1 MAHCPNLA
9 DTAMT
14 QPNFVKRDFPPRI
27 ADLGFSVELPSSWQA
42 QDLPEEEPAFDD
54 ATRLFGLAAVAA
66 PYAAIILAA
75 AARPAFDEGTV
86 QDWALWLIQQNEV
99 QPSTLGPSAL
109 GDLPAIVGQC
119 AVQGD
124 IGPMTMFFAFAEDGG
139 RLLHLSV
146 IGPDALGAHVFE
158 VWQRVLSSFR
168 LAAPQGPTVLLHPQP
183 EVMTQAPGD
192 DTPLPDIGSFALPG
206 GRATLEQTHPINQA
220 LLEQGRGF
228 APRIQAMDEDNG
240 RAWVVS
246 PALQAVLAVPLG
258 WHLLD
263 DSRRLLL
270 LHPDSSVQ
278 ISLERLTAPDGDL
291 QALLN
296 RFEAEA
302 RAAYPAPQ
310 CQRMASGATV
320 GLAVFDIDDGSEPI
334 AQLHLLTTG
343 PEPETALRARVT
355 TTREQARM
363 AGDLGEV
370 LLYGIQ
376 FQMEFAPPAP
386 DDGQPEWVREAYALE
401 AQDRLEEAEQAMRR
415 GCDHI
420 GLLISIAHM
429 YRQRMLRLAQAGD
442 TAGAAL
448 ARSKAVEWAYS
459 YAGSATSGGEGA
471 ALSMERDD
479 FIRELGGHE

>member
-1 MAHCPNLA
+1 
-9 DTAMT
+9 MT
-14 QPNFVKRDFPPRI
+14 SSTFVQRDFPARI
-27 ADLGFSVELPSSWQA
+27 ANLGFSVDLPDSWQA

-66 PYAAIILAA
+66 PYAAIILVAS
-75 AARPAFDEGTV
+75 ARPAFDEGTV
-86 QDWALWLIQQNEV
+86 QDWALWLIQQHQV
-99 QPSTLGPSAL
+99 QPSTLGPASL

-124 IGPMTMFFAFAEDGG
+124 FGPMTMFFAFAEDGG
-139 RLLHLSV
+139 RLLHLSL
-146 IGPDALGAHVFE
+146 IGPDALGAHVFQ
-158 VWQRVLSSFR
+158 VWQRVLASFR
-168 LAAPQGPTVLLHPQP
+168 LAAPQGATVLLQPQP
-183 EVMTQAPGD
+183 EVMTAAPGD
-192 DTPLPDIGSFALPG
+192 DLTLPDIGSFALAG

-220 LLEQGRGF
+220 LLEQGQGF

-278 ISLERLTAPDGDL
+278 ISLEQLPAPEGDL
-291 QALLN
+291 QALLG
-296 RFEAEA
+296 RIEAQA
-302 RAAYPAPQ
+302 RADYPAPQ
-310 CQRMASGATV
+310 CQRIASGATV
-320 GLAVFDIDDGSEPI
+320 GLAVFDIDDGPEPI
-334 AQLHLLTTG
+334 AQLHLLVAG
-343 PEPETALRARVT
+343 NEPETALRARVT
-355 TTREQARM
+355 TTREQATM

-376 FQMEFAPPAP
+376 FQMEFEPPAP
-386 DDGQPEWVREAYALE
+386 DDGQPEWAREAYALE

-420 GLLISIAHM
+420 GVLISIAHM

-442 TAGAAL
+442 TAGAAH

-471 ALSMERDD
+471 ALSMERDE
-479 FIRELGGHE
+479 FVRELGGQT